1 MALTIEQLIAQQRSR
16 IAALLAERKPHSD
29 TITRLMDATAADP
42 ASGRAE
48 RDLTESEATEA
59 RSARDERAR
68 IDAQVQVHQARLD
81 EYEAERRDQEAVD
94 ALQRQVGSVLQTGPV
109 PGAGEQR
116 VGGAVVTRGE
126 RTYRADTDPKGKNFL
141 RDVVAAHFGGYGAQ
155 ASLHR
160 HMEEERVERA
170 EYMVGIEQRAA
181 GTGAFAGLVVPQY
194 LTDEFAPAVKAA
206 RPLANAMRVL
216 PLPETGMTV
225 NIGRVTTATT
235 ATVVAE
241 NTTVSE
247 TNIDD
252 TLLSPA
258 VQLIA
263 GSQTLS
269 RAAVDRGVGTD
280 EVTIEDLMGSY
291 GTALDALLI
300 NQATNGL
307 TNVAT
312 NIAYTDASPTAAEL
326 YPKVLQAI
334 GATVS
339 ALKNQGKRDVFV
351 LMNVMRWFWL
361 QSQLSSTF
369 PLIGQGFQHNV
380 AGEVD
385 GSAVYGSGFAG
396 YLPSGTPVVLDDNIS
411 TTLGAG
417 TEDEIYCQSKSQ
429 CILWEDLS
437 APLLIRTDTGPSMKA
452 VGVDIVVYG
461 YAAYTFVRQPHAR
474 KISGTGLIAPTF

>member
-116 VGGAVVTRGE
+116 VGGAHVTRGE
-126 RTYRADTDPKGKNFL
+126 RTYRADLDPSGRHFL
-141 RDVVAAHFGGYGAQ
+141 RDVVAAHFGDYTARDNL
-155 ASLHR
+155 AN
-160 HMEEERVERA
+160 HMREERVERA
-170 EYMVGIEQRAA
+170 EYMVGVEQRAA

-194 LTDEFAPAVKAA
+194 LTDLYGKAPKAG
-206 RPLANAMRVL
+206 RPLANVCRRL
-216 PLPETGMTV
+216 PLPATGMTV
-225 NIGRVTTATT
+225 NISRITTATST
-235 ATVVAE
+235 AIQTE
-241 NTTVSE
+241 NAAVSE

-252 TLLSPA
+252 TLLSPP
-258 VQLIA
+258 VITIA

-269 RAAVDRGVGTD
+269 RQAVERGVGTD
-280 EVTIEDLMGSY
+280 EVTIEDLIRSY
-291 GTALDALLI
+291 GTTLDSTLI
-300 NQATNGL
+300 NQASTGL

-312 NIAYTDASPTAAEL
+312 NIAYTDASPTAPEL
-326 YPKVLQAI
+326 YPKLLQGVAQ
-334 GATVS
+334 AEA
-339 ALKNQGKRDVFV
+339 ALVDQSVGDVIA
-351 LMNVMRWFWL
+351 VMHSRRWYWI

-369 PLIGQGFQHNV
+369 PLIGQGFGLNV
-380 AGEVD
+380 AGQSD
-385 GSAVYGSGFAG
+385 TASTYGSGFRG
-396 YLPSGTPVVLDDNIS
+396 VLPGGTPVVVDNNIG

-417 TEDEIYCQSKSQ
+417 TEDEIYFVSRNEAF
-429 CILWEDLS
+429 LWEDPG
-437 APLLIRTDTGPSMKA
+437 APLLIRTDTGPSVKSL
-452 VGVDIVVYG
+452 GVDIVVYG
-461 YAAYTFVRQPHAR
+461 YAAYTFARQAHAQ